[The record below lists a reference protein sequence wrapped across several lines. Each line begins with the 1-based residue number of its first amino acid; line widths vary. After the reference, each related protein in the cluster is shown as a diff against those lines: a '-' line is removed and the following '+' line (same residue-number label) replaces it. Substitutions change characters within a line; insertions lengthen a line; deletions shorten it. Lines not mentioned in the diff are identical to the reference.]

1 MSSTLQSHWEMLI
14 GRWEGPLAFR
24 LLLQPVFAAAIA
36 VRAGLRDA
44 IAGRPAYG
52 WQVIRNAGRRL
63 ELIREGWRD
72 VGKLFVAAVVIDLAY
87 EILVFG
93 RVFPGQS
100 LIVAFALAVP
110 TYLVVRGPT
119 NRIAQKIF
127 HYGRSSVGE
136 K

>member
-1 MSSTLQSHWEMLI
+1 LASHQKCW
-14 GRWEGPLAFR
+14 PA
-24 LLLQPVFAAAIA
+24 P
-36 VRAGLRDA
+36 RA
-44 IAGRPAYG
+44 
-52 WQVIRNAGRRL
+52 
-63 ELIREGWRD
+63 
-72 VGKLFVAAVVIDLAY
+72 LFIAAVVIDLAY

-93 RVFPGQS
+93 QVFPGQS

-119 NRIAQKIF
+119 NRIAQRIF

>member
-1 MSSTLQSHWEMLI
+1 MA
-14 GRWEGPLAFR
+14 R
-24 LLLQPVFAAAIA
+24 
-36 VRAGLRDA
+36 
-44 IAGRPAYG
+44 RPAYG
-52 WQVIRNAGRRL
+52 WQVIKNAGRRL

-119 NRIAQKIF
+119 NRIAQKMF
-127 HYGRSSVGE
+127 HDVRSSVDE
-136 K
+136 E